1 MSQIFDAL
9 LRSETERG
17 GSDPATQAEAT
28 ELLQSVEREAA
39 SKWAGPDLFDQSG
52 TVDGVEPRVVF
63 EPQNGISEFNG
74 VSESAR
80 EQAPPVGDRKDAFSQ
95 FRTLRLSLPEDT
107 RLVSVADKKNPTAEA
122 FRLLGVRLRDLR
134 RRRPLKKVLI
144 TSTVPQE
151 GKSTVS
157 ANLAC
162 TLAFRT
168 EEKVLLLEGDV
179 RRPSQS
185 QMLNLGKM
193 PGLCECLQGKSNLSE
208 SIYRIEGAGLWM
220 MPAGTAPSTPLEL
233 LQSARLPLLMNQL
246 STLFD
251 WIVVDSPPV
260 LPLADTSVWAR
271 MVDGILLV
279 TRQGITEK
287 DLLERGVKALDE
299 DKLIGALLNCSQASA
314 YRNYYSYSTTTS

>member
-17 GSDPATQAEAT
+17 GSNPTTRAEAT
-28 ELLQSVEREAA
+28 ELLQSVERELA
-39 SKWAGPDLFDQSG
+39 SRWAGPESFG
-52 TVDGVEPRVVF
+52 KNGKINEVEPRILRESQTAVA
-63 EPQNGISEFNG
+63 ELDGLQTTTPAPS
-74 VSESAR
+74 VSAEDA
-80 EQAPPVGDRKDAFSQ
+80 KDLFGR
-95 FRTLRLSLPEDT
+95 FKMLRIALPDNT
-107 RLVSVADKKNPTAEA
+107 RLVCLADKKSPTAEA

-134 RRRPLKKVLI
+134 RGRPLQRLLI

-185 QMLNLGKM
+185 NMLSLGEM
-193 PGLCECLQGKSNLSE
+193 PGLCEWLQGKSELSE

-233 LQSARLPLLMNQL
+233 LQSARLPLLMSQL

-251 WIVVDSPPV
+251 WIIIDSPPI

-271 MVDGILLV
+271 TAEGILLV
-279 TRQGITEK
+279 TRQGTTEK

-299 DKLIGALLNCSQASA
+299 EKLIGAILNCSQVSA
-314 YRNYYSYSTTTS
+314 YKNYYSYSTPVS